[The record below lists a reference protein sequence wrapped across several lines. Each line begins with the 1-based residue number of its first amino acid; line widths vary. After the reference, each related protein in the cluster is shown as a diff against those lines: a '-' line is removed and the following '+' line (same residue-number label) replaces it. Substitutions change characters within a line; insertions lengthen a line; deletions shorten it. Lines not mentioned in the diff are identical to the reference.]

1 MNTGKSVLGILAG
14 VAIGSVMGL
23 LLAPDKGSST
33 RKKIKNKS
41 DVLVDDLKQKLNNL
55 VDGLSDKMEAMR
67 KEEEDFAAKSKAKFN
82 SMKDEAK
89 KAIV

>member
-67 KEEEDFAAKSKAKFN
+67 KEEEDFATKSKAKFD
-82 SMKDEAK
+82 SMRDEAK